1 VQRRVAEHRGFPNS
15 KGADV
20 AIGPVQLIVL
30 GFEHP
35 DFRGEIIAEL
45 ERLRA
50 SDTVRVIDALAV
62 HKDADGE
69 LEVEH
74 LSNLSGDEAKEL
86 GRTIGALIGLG
97 VEGEEGLEEGAAA
110 GEAAAADGVQV
121 FSEEQAWDVLGDI
134 PNDSAAALLLIEH
147 HWAVP
152 LRDAIVRA
160 GGFRVSDGFISPLD
174 LVDIGLVSAEEA
186 EHLHRLETAAAPAR
200 S

>member
-1 VQRRVAEHRGFPNS
+1 M
-15 KGADV
+15 

-35 DFRGEIIAEL
+35 DFRGEIIDEL
-45 ERLRA
+45 ERLRE

-62 HKDADGE
+62 YKDAAGE

-74 LSNLSGDEAKEL
+74 LSNLTGEETKEL
-86 GRTIGALIGLG
+86 GRTVGALIGLG
-97 VEGEEGLEEGAAA
+97 IEGEEGVAAGAAA
-110 GEAAAADGVQV
+110 GEEAVADGLHV
-121 FSEEQAWDVLGDI
+121 FSEEEAWDVLGDI

-152 LRDAIVRA
+152 LRDAIARA
-160 GGFRVSDGFISPLD
+160 GGFRLSDGFISPLD
-174 LVDIGLVSAEEA
+174 LVEIGLVSAEDA
-186 EHLHRLETAAAPAR
+186 AHLHRLETSAAAGAR